1 MLSLL
6 RFLKPEHRLRKRSRR
21 PAPPATPRLLCLP
34 AVAVPVEVKVS
45 ARARRLSMRVDP
57 VRNLVRVSA
66 PPFVEDEAIAG
77 FVDRHA
83 AWLAQRLASVPPHQ
97 PFTDGAL
104 VPILGV
110 DHVIRHVPARR
121 VAAHTAMIDGQPTL
135 LVGGEGEFLS
145 RRVTDFLKGEA
156 RRQMAGRARAKAAQ
170 LGVAVAGVSVRDTRS
185 RWGSCSAG
193 RRLSFS
199 WRLILAPEWVLDY
212 VVAHEVAHLREMNHS
227 PRFWALCATLNGQV
241 AQSREWLRLNGARL
255 HRYG

>member
-21 PAPPATPRLLCLP
+21 PAAPAAPRLLTLP

-57 VRNLVRVSA
+57 ARNLVRVSA
-66 PPFVEDEAIAG
+66 PPFVEDAAIAS
-77 FVDRHA
+77 FVDRHS
-83 AWLAQRLASVPPHQ
+83 AWLAKRLESVPPHQ
-97 PFTDGAL
+97 PFADGAL
-104 VPILGV
+104 VPILGI
-110 DHVIRHVPARR
+110 DHVIRHVPTGRGATH
-121 VAAHTAMIDGQPTL
+121 VATIDGQPTL
-135 LVGGEGEFLS
+135 LVGGEVDFLS
-145 RRVTDFLKGEA
+145 RRVTDFLKKEA
-156 RRQMAGRARAKAAQ
+156 RRQMAGRAQAKAAQ
-170 LGVAVAGVSVRDTRS
+170 IGVGIAGVSVRDTRS

-227 PRFWALCATLNGQV
+227 PRFWALCATLNDQV
-241 AQSREWLRLNGARL
+241 TPAREWLRINGARL
-255 HRYG
+255 HRFG